1 MKNILLPTD
10 FSKNSLN
17 AAKFAIEFFKEE
29 ECVFHLL
36 NTYTPAI
43 VHSRFMA
50 TTIHGGILEDN
61 VQSDSESGLDELL
74 NQIKAYYKYPQHSF
88 KCVSSF
94 NLLTEE
100 IKELVESENIDF
112 IVTGTKGASGFEE
125 VFLGSNTVRIIKAV
139 RSCPILAV
147 PEDFD
152 YIKPV
157 RIGFPTDF
165 KRNFSAEI
173 IEPMIQLS
181 AKFGAT
187 INIMHISEEEQLNK
201 HQHSNKEILLEYVSS
216 VSHCL
221 RSMPYFASKSDVIEF
236 FIKEYGIQMLALV
249 NYRHGFLEE
258 LVKEPVVKRIA
269 FHTPI
274 PLLVLSD

>member
-10 FSKNSLN
+10 FSQNSLN
-17 AAKFAIEFFKEE
+17 AAKYAFEFFKEE
-29 ECVFHLL
+29 ECVFYLL

-50 TTIHGGILEDN
+50 ATIHGGLVEDN
-61 VQSDSESGLDELL
+61 VRYESERGLEELL
-74 NQIKAYYKYPQHSF
+74 TQFNTDYKCPQHSF

-100 IKELVESENIDF
+100 IKELVKSENIDF

-147 PEDFD
+147 PEDFK

-157 RIGFPTDF
+157 EIGFPTDF
-165 KRNFSAEI
+165 KRNFSAEV
-173 IEPMIQLS
+173 IEPLIQLT

-187 INIMHISEEEQLNK
+187 INIMHISEEEQLSK
-201 HQHSNKEILLEYVSS
+201 YQHSNKDILMEYVSS

-221 RSMPYFASKSDVIEF
+221 HSMPYFASKSDVIEF
-236 FIKEYGIQMLALV
+236 FIKEFGIQMLALV
-249 NYRHGFLEE
+249 HYRHGFLEE
-258 LVKEPVVKRIA
+258 LVREPVVKRIA

-274 PLLVLSD
+274 PLLILPD

>member
-43 VHSRFMA
+43 VHTRFMA
-50 TTIHGGILEDN
+50 ATMHGGLVEDN
-61 VQSDSESGLDELL
+61 VRSESENGLEELL
-74 NQIKAYYKYPQHSF
+74 NQINTDYKYPQHSF
-88 KCVSSF
+88 KCISSF

-100 IKELVESENIDF
+100 IKEIVESDNIDF
-112 IVTGTKGASGFEE
+112 IVTGTKGSSGFEE

-139 RSCPILAV
+139 RACPILAV
-147 PEDFD
+147 PEDFE

-165 KRNFSAEI
+165 KRNFSAEV
-173 IEPMIQLS
+173 IEPLIQLTT
-181 AKFGAT
+181 KFGAT
-187 INIMHISEEEQLNK
+187 INIMHISEEDQLSK
-201 HQHSNKEILLEYVSS
+201 YQHSNKDILLEYVSS

-221 RSMPYFASKSDVIEF
+221 HSMPYFASKSDVIEF
-236 FIKEYGIQMLALV
+236 FIKEFGIQMLALV
-249 NYRHGFLEE
+249 HYRHGFLEE

-274 PLLVLSD
+274 PLLVLPD

>member
-29 ECVFHLL
+29 ECIFHLL

-50 TTIHGGILEDN
+50 ATMHGGLVEDN
-61 VQSDSESGLDELL
+61 VRSESENGLEELL
-74 NQIKAYYKYPQHSF
+74 NQINTDYKYPQHSF
-88 KCVSSF
+88 KCISSF

-100 IKELVESENIDF
+100 IKEIVESDNIDF
-112 IVTGTKGASGFEE
+112 IVTGTKGSSGFEQ

-139 RSCPILAV
+139 RACPILAV
-147 PEDFD
+147 PEDFE

-165 KRNFSAEI
+165 KRNFSAEV
-173 IEPMIQLS
+173 IEPLINL
-181 AKFGAT
+181 AKYNDAS
-187 INIMHISEEEQLNK
+187 IYIMHINEQETLSK
-201 HQHSNKEILLEYVSS
+201 HQESNKNILLEYLNEVPHS
-216 VSHCL
+216 L
-221 RSMPYFASKSDVIEF
+221 QRMPYFASKTDVINF
-236 FIKEYGIQMLALV
+236 FLEDAQIDLFAMIY
-249 NYRHGFLEE
+249 YRHGYLEE
-258 LVKEPVVKRIA
+258 LVREPVVKRMA
-269 FHTPI
+269 FHSEV
-274 PLLVLSD
+274 PLLVLPE

>member
-1 MKNILLPTD
+1 MKRILLPTD

-17 AAKFAIEFFKEE
+17 AAKYAFEFFKDE
-29 ECVFHLL
+29 ECVFYLL

-50 TTIHGGILEDN
+50 TTVHGGLLEDN
-61 VQSDSESGLDELL
+61 VRTESEKGLEELL
-74 NQIKAYYKYPQHSF
+74 NEINTNYKYPQHSF
-88 KCVSSF
+88 RSVSSF

-100 IKELVESENIDF
+100 IKELVESEDIDF
-112 IVTGTKGASGFEE
+112 IVTGTKGASGFDE

-139 RSCPILAV
+139 RTCPILVV
-147 PEDFD
+147 PENFE
-152 YIKPV
+152 YIKPA

-165 KRNFSAEI
+165 KRNFRTEV
-173 IEPMIQLS
+173 IEPMMQVS
-181 AKFGAT
+181 AKFDAT
-187 INIMHISEEEQLNK
+187 INIMHINEEEQLNK
-201 HQHSNKEILLEYVSS
+201 YQHSNKDVLLDYVSS
-216 VSHCL
+216 VPHFI

-249 NYRHGFLEE
+249 YYRHGFLEK
-258 LVKEPVVKRIA
+258 LVREPIVKRIA

-274 PLLVLSD
+274 PLLVLPD

>member
-1 MKNILLPTD
+1 MKRILLPTD

-17 AAKFAIEFFKEE
+17 AAKYAFEFFKDE
-29 ECVFHLL
+29 ECVFYLL

-50 TTIHGGILEDN
+50 TTVHGGLLEDN
-61 VQSDSESGLDELL
+61 VRTESEKGLEELL
-74 NQIKAYYKYPQHSF
+74 SEINTNYKYPQHSF
-88 KCVSSF
+88 RNVSSF

-100 IKELVESENIDF
+100 IKELVESEDIDF
-112 IVTGTKGASGFEE
+112 IVTGTKGASGFDE

-139 RSCPILAV
+139 RTCPILV
-147 PEDFD
+147 IPENFE

-165 KRNFSAEI
+165 KRNFSAEV
-173 IEPMIQLS
+173 IEPMIQVS
-181 AKFGAT
+181 AKFDAT
-187 INIMHISEEEQLNK
+187 INIMHINEEEQLNK
-201 HQHSNKEILLEYVSS
+201 YQHSNKDVLLDYVST
-216 VSHCL
+216 VSHFI

-249 NYRHGFLEE
+249 YYRHGFLEK
-258 LVKEPVVKRIA
+258 LVREPIVKRIA

-274 PLLVLSD
+274 PLLVLPD

>member
-10 FSKNSLN
+10 FSKTSLN

-61 VQSDSESGLDELL
+61 VRSESESGLDELL
-74 NQIKAYYKYPQHSF
+74 NQINTYYKYPKHSF

-94 NLLTEE
+94 NLLTDE
-100 IKELVESENIDF
+100 IKEIVQSEKIDF
-112 IVTGTKGASGFEE
+112 IVTGTKGASGLEE

-147 PEDFD
+147 PEDFKYD
-152 YIKPV
+152 KPV
-157 RIGFPTDF
+157 RIGLPTDF
-165 KRNFSAEI
+165 KRNFSAEVI
-173 IEPMIQLS
+173 KPLIQLT
-181 AKFGAT
+181 ATFGAT

-201 HQHSNKEILLEYVSS
+201 HQQSNKDILLEYFSS
-216 VSHCL
+216 VSHKL
-221 RSMPYFASKSDVIEF
+221 HSMPYFASKSDVIEF
-236 FIKEYGIQMLALV
+236 FIKEFGIQLLTLV
-249 NYRHGFLEE
+249 HYRHGFLEE
-258 LVKEPVVKRIA
+258 LVREPVVKRIA